1 MCPTNPSRVARALP
15 LGLLRAACVLML
27 TLAGCG
33 GGDSGAAMA
42 PPATGGGGSETP
54 DTSLRTVTL
63 EVPVGAEGGQ
73 IAGARQLRV
82 PQGFGIRVFARVA
95 EARFMAVAP
104 NGDVLVSRP
113 NAGTITLLRPRS
125 NALPLAYSFASGLA
139 LPHDMVFH
147 SEGANIWLYV
157 AESRRVVRY
166 AYTSGQ
172 TAAGTP
178 QVIVSGLPDAST
190 PELGGSYGHPLKNIA
205 ISAEPALYVAI
216 ASTCNACESDTTS
229 NPVRGAVYRYDTNGQ
244 NGRLFARGIRN
255 AEGVRFLPGTNTL
268 WAAGNQR
275 DNIAYPYH
283 DDFDGD
289 GIDDFGRVLTS
300 FVDAN
305 PPELFSSIADG
316 GDYGW
321 PYCNPNPRSASGL
334 ADMPYDRDAQL
345 NADGSKRNCGA
356 LPRIKRGLP
365 PHSAPL
371 GFSFLQGS
379 DIPDPWKQGAA
390 IGLHGCWNCSRL
402 NGHMVM
408 FVPFDAAGKAGEPRE
423 MVSGFVLDAQARTR
437 WGRPVQAVPYGNTL
451 LISDDYAGAIYQL
464 YPRN

>member
-1 MCPTNPSRVARALP
+1 MRSTNPSPTARLP
-15 LGLLRAACVLML
+15 FAGLRAALVLML
-27 TLAGCG
+27 ALAGCG
-33 GGDSGAAMA
+33 GGDSGAATP
-42 PPATGGGGSETP
+42 PPATGGGSP
-54 DTSLRTVTL
+54 DTRLRSLTL
-63 EVPVGAEGGQ
+63 EVPAGAEGGQ
-73 IAGARQLRV
+73 IVGSRQLRV

-95 EARFMAVAP
+95 EARFMAVVP

-113 NAGTITLLRPRS
+113 SAGTITLLRPRS
-125 NALPLAYSFASGLA
+125 GALPEVFSFASGLA
-139 LPHDMVFH
+139 LPHDMVFF
-147 SEGANIWLYV
+147 SQGASTWLYV

-166 AYTSGQ
+166 AYSSGQ
-172 TAAGTP
+172 TTAGTP
-178 QVIVSGLPDAST
+178 ELIVAALPDAST

-205 ISAEPALYVAI
+205 ISSEPALYVAI
-216 ASTCNACESDTTS
+216 ASTCNACDSDTTS
-229 NPVRGAVYRYDTNGQ
+229 SPVRGAIYRYDLDGK

-289 GIDDFGRVLTS
+289 GKDDFGRVLTA

-305 PPELFSSIADG
+305 PPELFSAIADG

-321 PYCNPNPRSASGL
+321 PYCNPNPRSASGW
-334 ADMPYDRDAQL
+334 ADMPYDRDAQM
-345 NADGSKRNCGA
+345 NADGSKRNCAA
-356 LPRIKRGLP
+356 LPRIQRGLP

-371 GFSFLQGS
+371 GLSFLHDSGL
-379 DIPDPWKQGAA
+379 PAPWKQGAA

-402 NGHMVM
+402 NGHMVL

-464 YPRN
+464 YPTQ